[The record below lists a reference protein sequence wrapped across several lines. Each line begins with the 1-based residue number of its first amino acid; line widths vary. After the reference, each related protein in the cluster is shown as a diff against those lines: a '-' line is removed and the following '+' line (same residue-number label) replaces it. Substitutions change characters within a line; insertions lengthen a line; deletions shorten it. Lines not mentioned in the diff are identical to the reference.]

1 MPGCGAPNLCVLY
14 RSCGPTRGH
23 GEARNRMW
31 TGRDPDV
38 DWERPGCHL
47 SPGPLTERPGPGCG
61 LEGTRMS
68 LSSISTDPDVAWRN
82 RMSLSSRC
90 TDGSRP
96 GCGRGGTRMSP
107 SFMSTE
113 GPVPRC
119 GLGGTR
125 MSPSFVSTDPDV
137 AWGTR
142 MSLISR
148 STEGPGPGCGL
159 GDPDVTLLHVHSP
172 GCGVRDPD
180 VTYLRSTEGPGPGC
194 GLGDPDVTYL
204 QVHCGARTRMLHG
217 EPGRYETGSIMRRTR
232 SWKPCWSHSGC
243 AAPPLAFLLLLFL
256 PPGPCTGIATSR
268 PNFLLLLADDLGLG
282 DLGSFGNRS
291 LRTPHLDGLARDGV
305 RLTQHLAAASVCSP
319 SRAAFLTGRYP
330 VCLGMVTT
338 NGARV
343 LQWAAV
349 SGGLPTSE
357 ITFAKI
363 LQEQGYATGLIGVFI
378 VHADCFLMRDHQ
390 VVQQP
395 LRFEAS
401 AGLFLREAEAF
412 IHRHQARPFLLLVSF
427 LHVHVPLV
435 TSPAFRGRSA
445 HGAYGDNVEEL
456 DWMVGQLLAALEGA
470 GLGRR
475 TLVYFTSDHGAS
487 LEARAGGTRL
497 GGSNGVHRGGKGMG
511 GWEGGIRVPGLARWT
526 GMLPA
531 GRLVPEPTSLMDLF
545 PTVVRLAGGWVPADR
560 EVDGRDLMP
569 ALLGMAQA
577 AGHDFLLHYCEA
589 RLHAVRW
596 FDRPSRTVWK
606 LHFAT
611 PRFDPPGSGACLGF
625 PACACSGWRMT
636 RHLRPLLFDLTADP
650 GETRPLRGPDGDT
663 QARGGRGGPDAA
675 HAPPPRGPAPRPC
688 TQHLEPAPAALLR
701 ARTALRLRPPDPRP
715 LTLTRPPTPNCP
727 GLRQILACASHIR
740 GLTCGYTQIQRFP
753 HLGIPTYRLSHP
765 GIPTSRDSHIRGFSL
780 LVTHLGI
787 PGDEFTH
794 PGNPT
799 SGDFYTRGFS
809 QPEILTPGDF
819 YIRGFSHP
827 ETLTSGDSYIQTLT
841 SRDSHIRGFSHL
853 EILTSRDC
861 HIWRFSYPGIPTSG
875 DSQTRE
881 FAHLGKSYI
890 QRLSHPGI
898 LTSGDS
904 HIWGFSHP
912 GILTSGYSHSRR
924 FLHPGIPT
932 SRDSYIRGLS
942 HPGIFTSRDS
952 HMRGFSHLGKSYIR
966 GFPHL
971 GIFTFRES
979 YIWGFSDPG
988 IPTSGDSHIL
998 SLSSWTSTLGLPSGA
1013 FPQPPIRGPVTSGPM
1028 SSNFSHNKTS

>member
-1 MPGCGAPNLCVLY
+1 MF
-14 RSCGPTRGH
+14 
-23 GEARNRMW
+23 
-31 TGRDPDV
+31 
-38 DWERPGCHL
+38 
-47 SPGPLTERPGPGCG
+47 
-61 LEGTRMS
+61 
-68 LSSISTDPDVAWRN
+68 LSS
-82 RMSLSSRC
+82 
-90 TDGSRP
+90 
-96 GCGRGGTRMSP
+96 SP
-107 SFMSTE
+107 LPAS
-113 GPVPRC
+113 
-119 GLGGTR
+119 GLL
-125 MSPSFVSTDPDV
+125 F
-137 AWGTR
+137 
-142 MSLISR
+142 
-148 STEGPGPGCGL
+148 
-159 GDPDVTLLHVHSP
+159 
-172 GCGVRDPD
+172 
-180 VTYLRSTEGPGPGC
+180 
-194 GLGDPDVTYL
+194 
-204 QVHCGARTRMLHG
+204 Q
-217 EPGRYETGSIMRRTR
+217 ETGSIMRRTR
-232 SWKPCWSHSGC
+232 SWTPCWSHSGC
-243 AAPPLAFLLLLFL
+243 AAPPLAFLLLLLLL
-256 PPGPCTGIATSR
+256 PPGPCTGIATSG

-456 DWMVGQLLAALEGA
+456 DWMVGQLLAALDGA

-853 EILTSRDC
+853 EILTSRDS